1 MTPMRENPDQL
12 LERVAAGRLDEL
24 SPEQVAALEA
34 HVNESAAAAAR
45 LANLVP
51 QPPAGQFAPV
61 AEPTAAEWERV
72 WRGVEAAEVRSAAR
86 GAGAVEVRRTVR
98 DRGGARRF
106 LRLWEGVA
114 AAAACV
120 LLAVLWRSSQ
130 PAAEASWPIQ
140 LSQHVEVDSLEVF
153 DDSTAFVVVPDD
165 GSDGAVI
172 WVLEESGA

>member
-1 MTPMRENPDQL
+1 MTPMRENLDQL

-24 SPEQVAALEA
+24 SPEQVAALETHLNA
-34 HVNESAAAAAR
+34 NAAAAAR
-45 LANLVP
+45 LANLLP
-51 QPPAGQFAPV
+51 RPPAGPLARV
-61 AEPTAAEWERV
+61 AEPSAAQWERV
-72 WRGVEAAEVRSAAR
+72 WRGVEAAGSRQAAR
-86 GAGAVEVRRTVR
+86 GTDAASAPQTMRGRT
-98 DRGGARRF
+98 RRF
-106 LRLWEGVA
+106 LRLWEGIA

-120 LLAVLWRSSQ
+120 LFAVLWRSSQ

-172 WVLEESGA
+172 WVLDEPGA